1 MNFTNVCLLGHSFI
15 RRLDDFMDNSYNYYN
30 LRLPESKFN
39 IISRA
44 KGGLTIRRL
53 INERPELFDFGNIRI
68 SIVYIQ
74 LGGND
79 LSRQSA
85 EKTATD
91 LVSFANFLNE
101 LAPVVIVG
109 QLLFRNPVKV
119 GELYNTK
126 VVECNKLIET
136 SIKDNPNIIF
146 WHHRGFSKDLTHLH
160 GDGTHLN
167 DQGMLK
173 YHRSIRSAI
182 LHANNI
188 C

>member
-1 MNFTNVCLLGHSFI
+1 MNFKNVCLLGHSFI
-15 RRLDDFMDNSYNYYN
+15 RRLDDFMDNSYDYYN

-53 INERPELFDFGNIRI
+53 INERPDLFAFGNIRI
-68 SIVYIQ
+68 SILYIQ

-91 LVSFANFLNE
+91 MVSFASFLNE
-101 LAPVVIVG
+101 LAPIVIIG
-109 QLLFRNPVKV
+109 QLFFRDPVKV

-126 VVECNKLIET
+126 VVECNNLIKPL
-136 SIKDNPNIIF
+136 IKDNPNIIF
-146 WHHRGFSKDLTHLH
+146 WHHRGFSKDMSHLH

-182 LHANNI
+182 LHASNI